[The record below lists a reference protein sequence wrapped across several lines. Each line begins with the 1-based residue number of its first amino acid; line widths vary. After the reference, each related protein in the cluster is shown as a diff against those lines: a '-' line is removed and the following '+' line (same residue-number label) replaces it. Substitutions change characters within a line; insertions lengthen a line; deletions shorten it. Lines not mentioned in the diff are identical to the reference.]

1 MTATIVYRSAY
12 GSTRDYAN
20 ALAERLGVEAQ
31 ELPEDSS
38 LLIDVPLG
46 AVGPLILLSF
56 PHGPSVPG
64 LEVFDQV
71 SAGVRPA
78 ALCTVGMTL
87 LEEARRKDR
96 SAALLGDKAE
106 HVTRFYLPGRLNYS
120 ELSPKHH
127 AVMRAIVAALKLKP
141 RKSDNDRAMIDAY
154 GKDVDRFDLA
164 ELDSVV
170 EWARANGA

>member
-1 MTATIVYRSAY
+1 MTATIVYRSSY

-31 ELPEDSS
+31 ELPEDESS
-38 LLIDVPLG
+38 LVDVAVG

-64 LEVFDQV
+64 LGVFDAV
-71 SAGVRPA
+71 DVGERPA

-87 LEEARRKDR
+87 LGEARRKDR
-96 SAALLGDKAE
+96 SAALLGDKAQ
-106 HVTRFYLPGRLNYS
+106 HITRFYLPGRLNYS
-120 ELSPKHH
+120 ELSSKHY
-127 AVMRAIVAALKLKP
+127 AVMRAIVSALRLKP
-141 RKSDNDRAMIDAY
+141 RKSDNDRAMIDGY
-154 GKDVDRFDLA
+154 GKDVDLVDIA
-164 ELDSVV
+164 ELDPVV